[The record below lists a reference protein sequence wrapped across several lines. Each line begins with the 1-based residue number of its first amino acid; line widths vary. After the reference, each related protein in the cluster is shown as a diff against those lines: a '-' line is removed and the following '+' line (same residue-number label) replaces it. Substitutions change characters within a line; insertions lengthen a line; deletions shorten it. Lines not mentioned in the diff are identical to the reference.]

1 MNDARLDPET
11 LAAFLDGKLDPSE
24 RTRVLQILADHPE
37 QYEVF
42 ADAARAAGALAGP
55 TLVPIDTARRRR
67 WAVPVA
73 AAVAAGIAAAVFLPR
88 GGADVDSPAA
98 LAGAFEVVSVT
109 GNGSLAL
116 RLGANWDQPGWSV
129 TRGVTRT
136 ADRATAFRLGARATD
151 VEIAVKARDSVAL
164 RLVGAEL
171 VDLAASQEAGAA
183 VAAVYREMLAAGL
196 DGSAEA
202 RAQAA
207 SQLKGVSGEG
217 LWFDLG
223 AWAEAARVALAAG
236 RLEFVRDRRSAVTRF
251 RERVMERPSDQRGAL
266 PGLLD
271 ELESALA
278 DGQREAIQQTLARL
292 ISAAGG

>member
-1 MNDARLDPET
+1 MNDARLDTET

-24 RTRVLQILADHPE
+24 RTRVLRILADHPE

-42 ADAARAAGALAGP
+42 ADAARAAGALAETP
-55 TLVPIDTARRRR
+55 VVPIDAARRRR

-88 GGADVDSPAA
+88 RNAAVDTPAA
-98 LAGAFEVVSVT
+98 LATAFEAVTVT

-129 TRGVTRT
+129 TRGVTGIAARM
-136 ADRATAFRLGARATD
+136 TAFRLGARATD
-151 VEIAVKARDSVAL
+151 VEIAIKARDSAAL

-171 VDLAASQEAGAA
+171 VDLVASHEAGAA
-183 VAAVYREMLAAGL
+183 VAAAYREVVAAGL

-202 RAQAA
+202 RARAA
-207 SQLKGVSGEG
+207 SQVRELLSEG

-223 AWAEAARVALAAG
+223 VWAEAARVALAAG
-236 RLEFVRDRRSAVTRF
+236 QLEFVRDRRSAVRRF
-251 RERVMERPSDQRGAL
+251 RERVLERPTDERGAM
-266 PGLLD
+266 PGLLE
-271 ELESALA
+271 ELESALV
-278 DGQREAIQQTLARL
+278 DGPREEIQQTLARL
-292 ISAAGG
+292 IAAAGG